1 MLPLREEETGGIL
14 IGKRCSP
21 DELDDDGILEVEEV
35 MMPVI
40 GAGPEVLGIEGCT
53 EAVGTFSGIPCP
65 GSGGRSNEPEAVGRV
80 GAALDVELDVLGTL
94 FAEDFG
100 IVPELLVNKG
110 VACDLGCCS
119 GSGGIEPLL
128 LIEVLEIVGAVDV
141 GSGGK
146 SSNPPPAVDPR
157 RGRLATGSK
166 IINVSYSY
174 TVE

>member
-1 MLPLREEETGGIL
+1 
-14 IGKRCSP
+14 
-21 DELDDDGILEVEEV
+21 

-157 RGRLATGSK
+157 RGRLATGSAAILDFCHLHRLSK
-166 IINVSYSY
+166 NLLIMTKFIQYAILDSGS
-174 TVE
+174 TVTYGRTLLALLY